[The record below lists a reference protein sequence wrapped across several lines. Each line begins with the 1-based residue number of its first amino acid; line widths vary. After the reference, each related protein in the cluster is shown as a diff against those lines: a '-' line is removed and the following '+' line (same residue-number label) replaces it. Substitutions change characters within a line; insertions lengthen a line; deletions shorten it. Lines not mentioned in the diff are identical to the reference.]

1 MLIDHSWPQF
11 GLPLQPVF
19 VFDKTKFFADPKLDA
34 RYNLYLEFDK
44 TRLSADPNLD
54 SRYNLYLYLIR
65 LCSLLTPS
73 WTPVTT
79 CI

>member
-1 MLIDHSWPQF
+1 MI
-11 GLPLQPVF
+11 
-19 VFDKTKFFADPKLDA
+19 FADPNLDS
-34 RYNLYLEFDK
+34 RYNLYLVFDK
-44 TRLSADPNLD
+44 TRFFADPNLDSGYNLYMKFDKTRFCADPNLD

-65 LCSLLTPS
+65 LYALLTPS